1 MWFTPDKKSG
11 TPVSRQL
18 YEKIKFFILSGELR
32 EREKLP
38 SSRALGKDL
47 NLARST
53 VLEAYDQLI
62 AEGYLE
68 TRQGSGTTVA
78 RGIVAM
84 SRAPAVAA
92 PARTGPDEKLTGK
105 GQNSEIISF
114 RSGIP
119 DLEAFPKKEWAKIY
133 AHVSESLPSS
143 CFRYCESE
151 GVWDLREAI
160 AAYLFRMRGI
170 RVSPSRVM
178 ITSGSTQGLSLVA
191 RLLRKK
197 GDVVF
202 VEDPAHTGM
211 AAVVTR
217 AGLRMQGI
225 GVDEQGMDVSAL
237 QKFIAAPRPDVAFAY
252 TTPSHQYPLGAIL
265 PIQRRQSL
273 VRFAREM
280 SCLVVED
287 DYDSEFRYEG
297 PPTSALY
304 ELDPEMVIYLGS
316 FSKILAPALRLG
328 FALIPESMAGDWRR
342 EKRYMDVHTDA
353 LSQHALA
360 EFISKGGLE
369 RHIWKMK
376 KIYARKRSHLLQ
388 CLAKN
393 FGGAATVRGQATGLH
408 LVASFSDIVFTDA
421 VTEALYGKGVKV
433 YPVERYSLSA
443 DGSHA
448 HEIILGYSH
457 LTHEEISRG
466 LEIIKKTLCL

>member
-1 MWFTPDKKSG
+1 MWFAPDRMSEI
-11 TPVSRQL
+11 PISRQL
-18 YEKIKFFILSGELR
+18 YEKIKFLILSGDLC

-47 NLARST
+47 NIARST

-78 RGIVAM
+78 RGIVVM
-84 SRAPAVAA
+84 SRTSAA
-92 PARTGPDEKLTGK
+92 ATAARTGPDERHTDKE
-105 GQNSEIISF
+105 QNGDHISF

-119 DLEAFPKKEWAKIY
+119 DLEAFPKREWAKIY
-133 AHVSESLPSS
+133 ARVSESLPSA
-143 CFRYCESE
+143 CFRYCDPE
-151 GVWDLREAI
+151 GVWDLRKAI

-170 RVSPSRVM
+170 KVSPHRVM

-197 GDVVF
+197 GEVVF

-211 AAVVTR
+211 AAVVNR
-217 AGLRMQGI
+217 AGLRVQGI
-225 GVDEQGMDVSAL
+225 GVDGQGMDVSAL
-237 QKFIAAPRPDVAFAY
+237 QKILSTPKPDVAFVY

-265 PIQRRQSL
+265 PIQRRQAL

-280 SCLVVED
+280 PCAVVED

-297 PPTSALY
+297 APTSALY

-328 FALIPESMAGDWRR
+328 FALIPESMMDDWKR
-342 EKRYMDVHTDA
+342 EKKYMDVHTDA
-353 LSQHALA
+353 LSQYTLA
-360 EFISKGGLE
+360 AFIRQGGLE

-376 KIYARKRSHLLQ
+376 KIYARKRNHLLQ

-393 FGGAATVRGQATGLH
+393 FGMAVTVKGQATGLH
-408 LVASFSDIVFTDA
+408 LVANFSGIVFTDA
-421 VTEALYGKGVKV
+421 VTETLYGKGVKV
-433 YPVERYSLSA
+433 YPVERYSLSG

-466 LEIIKKTLCL
+466 LEVIKKTLCP

>member
-1 MWFTPDKKSG
+1 MWFTPDKKSRV
-11 TPVSRQL
+11 PVSRQL
-18 YEKIKFFILSGELR
+18 YEKIKFFILSGMLR
-32 EREKLP
+32 ESERLP

-47 NLARST
+47 DIARST

-78 RGIVAM
+78 RGIVVMART
-84 SRAPAVAA
+84 SVADA
-92 PARTGPDEKLTGK
+92 PARICADERHSGE
-105 GQNSEIISF
+105 GQHSAHISF

-119 DLEAFPKKEWAKIY
+119 DLEAFPRKEWAKIY
-133 AHVSESLPSS
+133 ARVTESLPSTS
-143 CFRYCESE
+143 FRYGEAE
-151 GVWDLREAI
+151 GVWELREAI

-170 RVSPSRVM
+170 KVSPRRVM

-211 AAVVTR
+211 AAVVNR
-217 AGLRMQGI
+217 AGLRVQGV
-225 GVDEQGMDVSAL
+225 GVDAQGMDVSAL
-237 QKFIAAPRPDVAFAY
+237 QKFLAAPGADVAFVY

-265 PIQRRQSL
+265 PIQRRQAL

-280 SCLVVED
+280 SCAVVED

-297 PPTSALY
+297 APTSALY

-316 FSKILAPALRLG
+316 FSKILSPALRLG
-328 FALIPESMAGDWRR
+328 FALIPESMMDDWRR

-353 LSQHALA
+353 LSQYALA
-360 EFISKGGLE
+360 AFISKGGLE

-376 KIYARKRSHLLQ
+376 KIYARKRNHLLQ
-388 CLAKN
+388 CLAKT
-393 FGGAATVRGQATGLH
+393 FGGAVTVRGQATGLH
-408 LVASFSDIVFTDA
+408 LVASFADIAFSDA
-421 VTEALYGKGVKV
+421 VTETLYARGVKV
-433 YPVERYSLSA
+433 YPVERYSLNG

-448 HEIILGYSH
+448 NEIILGYSH

-466 LEIIKKTLCL
+466 LEIIKKTLRP

>member
-11 TPVSRQL
+11 VPVSRQL
-18 YEKIKFFILSGELR
+18 YEKIKFFILSGVLR

-38 SSRALGKDL
+38 SSRTLGKDL
-47 NLARST
+47 NIARST

-68 TRQGSGTTVA
+68 ARQGSGTTVA

-84 SRAPAVAA
+84 
-92 PARTGPDEKLTGK
+92 ARTPVDAAAARLRPEEHHM
-105 GQNSEIISF
+105 GQEAHSGHISF

-119 DLEAFPKKEWAKIY
+119 DLEAFPKGDWAKIY
-133 AHVSESLPSS
+133 ARVSESLPSAS
-143 CFRYCESE
+143 FRYGEPE
-151 GVWDLREAI
+151 GVWELREAI

-170 RVSPSRVM
+170 RVSPRRVM

-191 RLLRKK
+191 RLLRNK

-211 AAVVTR
+211 AAVVNRT
-217 AGLRMQGI
+217 GLRVQGV
-225 GVDEQGMDVSAL
+225 GVDAQGMDVSAL
-237 QKFIAAPRPDVAFAY
+237 QKFLAAPRPDVAFVY

-265 PIQRRQSL
+265 PIQRRQAL

-280 SCLVVED
+280 SCVVVED

-297 PPTSALY
+297 APTSALY
-304 ELDPEMVIYLGS
+304 ELDPETVIYLGS

-328 FALIPESMAGDWRR
+328 FALIPESMLDDWRN

-353 LSQHALA
+353 LSQYALA
-360 EFISKGGLE
+360 AFISKGGLE

-388 CLAKN
+388 CLAEN
-393 FGGAATVRGQATGLH
+393 FGGAVTIRGQATGLH
-408 LVASFSDIVFTDA
+408 LVASFSDSVFTDGL
-421 VTEALYGKGVKV
+421 TETLYARGVKV

-443 DGSHA
+443 DGSHTN
-448 HEIILGYSH
+448 EIILGYSH

-466 LEIIKKTLCL
+466 LEIIKDTLCL

>member
-18 YEKIKFFILSGELR
+18 YEKIKFFILSGGLR

-47 NLARST
+47 NIARST

-84 SRAPAVAA
+84 SLATVAA
-92 PARTGPDEKLTGK
+92 PAQTGSDEWLTGK

-143 CFRYCESE
+143 CFRYCEAE
-151 GVWDLREAI
+151 GVWNLREAI

-170 RVSPSRVM
+170 RVSPRRVM

-211 AAVVTR
+211 AAVVNR
-217 AGLRMQGI
+217 AGLRILGV

-237 QKFIAAPRPDVAFAY
+237 QKFLAAPRPDVAFVY

-265 PIQRRQSL
+265 PIQRRQDL

-280 SCLVVED
+280 SCVVVED

-297 PPTSALY
+297 APTSALY

-328 FALIPESMAGDWRR
+328 FAIIPESMAGDWRS

-353 LSQHALA
+353 LSQYALA

-388 CLAKN
+388 RLANN

-421 VTEALYGKGVKV
+421 VTEALYAKGVKV

-443 DGSHA
+443 NGSHA

-466 LEIIKKTLCL
+466 LEVIKKTLCL

>member
-11 TPVSRQL
+11 VPVSRQL
-18 YEKIKFFILSGELR
+18 YEKIKYFILSGELR

-78 RGIVAM
+78 QGIIAM
-84 SRAPAVAA
+84 SHTPAVTA
-92 PARTGPDEKLTGK
+92 PARLHHDEGHTSK

-143 CFRYCESE
+143 SFRYCEAE
-151 GVWDLREAI
+151 GVWGLREAI

-170 RVSPSRVM
+170 RVSPHRVM

-237 QKFIAAPRPDVAFAY
+237 QKFFAAPRPDVAFVY

-265 PIQRRQSL
+265 PIQRRQAL

-280 SCLVVED
+280 SCAVVED

-297 PPTSALY
+297 APTSALY

-328 FALIPESMAGDWRR
+328 FALIPESMMDDWRR

-360 EFISKGGLE
+360 EFIRKGGLE

-388 CLAKN
+388 CLTKN

-408 LVASFSDIVFTDA
+408 LVASFSGIVFTEE
-421 VTEALYGKGVKV
+421 VTETLYGKGVKV
-433 YPVERYSLSA
+433 YPVERYSLRG

-466 LEIIKKTLCL
+466 IEVIKKTLCL